1 VTHPRLF
8 AGVARM
14 AALAA
19 EVDAQLRDLGRRV
32 EAASVAASSILTND
46 KVRRRGAR

>member
-32 EAASVAASSILTND
+32 EAASSILTND